1 MQFLE
6 SREIRNIYQKIKDI
20 KFNKIFNKQ
29 TIRQNKNEKNLKF
42 IEKNTINW
50 YVKMM
55 LINIFV

>member
-20 KFNKIFNKQ
+20 KFNEIFNKQ